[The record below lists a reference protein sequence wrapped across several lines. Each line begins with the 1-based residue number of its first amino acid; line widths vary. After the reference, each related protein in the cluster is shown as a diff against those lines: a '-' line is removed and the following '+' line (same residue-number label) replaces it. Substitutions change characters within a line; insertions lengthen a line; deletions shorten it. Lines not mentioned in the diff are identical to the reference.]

1 MGRKHSPFS
10 GKCVLSGGGIF
21 TDALGVSTLRS
32 GKGAD
37 KQPIFAKFAD
47 DHTDVSR
54 ASETDSSFR
63 FESQRVKCLNF
74 VAVVY
79 DPVI

>member
-1 MGRKHSPFS
+1 M
-10 GKCVLSGGGIF
+10 LSGEGIF

-37 KQPIFAKFAD
+37 KQPIFAKFAA
-47 DHTDVSR
+47 DHTDVSK

-63 FESQRVKCLNF
+63 FEWQKVEDLNF

-79 DPVI
+79 DPFI